1 MVSEAKPYIMYLHC
15 MVVII
20 NQFANFCDAGVL
32 TVVENVA
39 YYTIYGV
46 DPIVSI
52 VFFLCT
58 VYA

>member
-1 MVSEAKPYIMYLHC
+1 VSEAKPYIMYLHC

-52 VFFLCT
+52 VFFL
-58 VYA
+58 

>member
-1 MVSEAKPYIMYLHC
+1 

-20 NQFANFCDAGVL
+20 NQLANFCDAGVL

-46 DPIVSI
+46 DPIVST